1 MSVPSNSITSI
12 LNDLYSCQGNNSFLW
27 STLLTSFT
35 RDNSGEECVTFIK
48 NKLSECPNE
57 ELTLDI
63 LDYLMDNKVP
73 SVVSLVG
80 QKPFLNCLME
90 LLKFENKT
98 TMDVQK
104 KTLYIIQKWAI
115 MQENEPNKQIFKEFY
130 MFLQSNGVFFP
141 PKNDPTVVHYTYS
154 KFINNQ
160 TEQFNNPFTQSNNN
174 PFNNQSNNNNDNPFT
189 QSSNDNPFNQ
199 NNNNNNSN
207 PFTQNNNNDN
217 PFTQSNNNSNPFNQ
231 SNDNPFNQN
240 NNNNNNP
247 FTNNNNHPFTQNNN
261 NNHPFTQNNNNNP
274 FNNQNS
280 NSNPFDSISNQ
291 FSYPTFEDSNNNKNN
306 NLYDINGVYDIN
318 DINEGSNQNNTF
330 QQQQHSFSQQSS
342 YQPYQPQQQQKPSYS
357 QNQPPPYL
365 TKPNPYLTQ
374 SHPSLHQ
381 TNNSNAKQKI
391 LSYIEYEKIRKI
403 VDEWLSKLTHINFM
417 IDQGI
422 NSSYTNQLNQTIYEL
437 RSFQSELRNLIITY
451 SNTIRGEEILRDL
464 NDDIDITLTRYN
476 NLNSYQTPPKY
487 ISKIHSNIEN
497 SNFVYKDYPFYLKEN
512 DPSYRVDRQNK
523 NTSSIFNKEKIK
535 EDLSDFGSKVGSGAS
550 YVGQQVGK
558 GATYVGEGLSN
569 VGSKIKEHSINAFHR
584 IKGSLRHDDIP
595 SSSPPG
601 SVNSSSS
608 YSNNT
613 LTKSYY
619 YGEENRSIFGKMKS
633 GLSSLGNKVKGAFD

>member
-240 NNNNNNP
+240 NNNNNNL
-247 FTNNNNHPFTQNNN
+247 FTQNNNHPFNQSNN

-437 RSFQSELRNLIITY
+437 RSFQSELRNLIIKKDV
-451 SNTIRGEEILRDL
+451 SVDKLCTIINDNPIIQGKIFIELFNNETNEEIKKHLKDICLRLIDLTEFVHDTNYNLKFGEMFEENKIEEILKSIEKRL
-464 NDDIDITLTRYN
+464 
-476 NLNSYQTPPKY
+476 
-487 ISKIHSNIEN
+487 SK
-497 SNFVYKDYPFYLKEN
+497 KD
-512 DPSYRVDRQNK
+512 
-523 NTSSIFNKEKIK
+523 
-535 EDLSDFGSKVGSGAS
+535 
-550 YVGQQVGK
+550 
-558 GATYVGEGLSN
+558 
-569 VGSKIKEHSINAFHR
+569 
-584 IKGSLRHDDIP
+584 
-595 SSSPPG
+595 
-601 SVNSSSS
+601 
-608 YSNNT
+608 
-613 LTKSYY
+613 
-619 YGEENRSIFGKMKS
+619 
-633 GLSSLGNKVKGAFD
+633 

>member
-48 NKLSECPNE
+48 NKLSESPNE

-174 PFNNQSNNNNDNPFT
+174 NPFNNQSNNNNDNPFT

-199 NNNNNNSN
+199 NNN
-207 PFTQNNNNDN
+207 
-217 PFTQSNNNSNPFNQ
+217 NNNSNPFNQ

-261 NNHPFTQNNNNNP
+261 SNNPFTQNNNNNP

-291 FSYPTFEDSNNNKNN
+291 FSYPSFEDSNNNKNN

-487 ISKIHSNIEN
+487 TSKIHSNIEN

>member
-1 MSVPSNSITSI
+1 MPNSITSI

-27 STLLTSFT
+27 STLLTSFN

-48 NKLSECPNE
+48 NKLSVCPNE

-104 KTLYIIQKWAI
+104 KTLYIIQKWAM

-130 MFLQSNGVFFP
+130 SFLQSNGVFFP

-174 PFNNQSNNNNDNPFT
+174 NPFNNQSNNNNDNPFT

-199 NNNNNNSN
+199 NYNNNNN

-231 SNDNPFNQN
+231 SNDNPFNQS
-240 NNNNNNP
+240 NNNNNP
-247 FTNNNNHPFTQNNN
+247 FTNNNNN
-261 NNHPFTQNNNNNP
+261 PFTQNNNNNP
-274 FNNQNS
+274 FNNQHS
-280 NSNPFDSISNQ
+280 NNNPFDSISNQ
-291 FSYPTFEDSNNNKNN
+291 FSYPSFEDSNNNKNN

-381 TNNSNAKQKI
+381 SNNSNAKQKI

-422 NSSYTNQLNQTIYEL
+422 NSSYTNQLNQTIHEL

-464 NDDIDITLTRYN
+464 NDDIDTTLTRYN

-558 GATYVGEGLSN
+558 GATYVGEGLTN

-595 SSSPPG
+595 SLPPPG

-613 LTKSYY
+613 LTKTYY